1 MAKTN
6 ANAPRSNMS
15 SKLDVAGQTRAR
27 RRQRSNRRESTIVM
41 IDRLLAGHVP
51 ITINGETTKVPAAEA
66 IILQLLKKAMA
77 GSARAWR
84 ALLNY
89 KDFANR
95 RCENRL
101 EVAFV
106 DGDYTRAFANSSR
119 SAESG

>member
-6 ANAPRSNMS
+6 TSGSNKW
-15 SKLDVAGQTRAR
+15 SKLDVARQTRAR
-27 RRQRSNRRESTIVM
+27 PRRRSNRRESTIVM
-41 IDRLLAGHVP
+41 IDRLLAGHVA

-84 ALLNY
+84 ALTRY
-89 KDFANR
+89 GEFANR
-95 RCENRL
+95 RCEKIP

-106 DGDYTRAFANSSR
+106 DDDYTRAFANSSR